1 MEADP
6 STEFDHLLAEKL
18 GMTVERMRREISSAE
33 YLDWCVYYARK
44 AQREQLERLRA
55 GG

>member
-1 MEADP
+1 MEASPDL
-6 STEFDHLLAEKL
+6 EFDHFLAEKL
-18 GMTVERMRREISSAE
+18 GLSVERMRREISSAE
-33 YLDWCVYYARK
+33 YVDWSVYYARR